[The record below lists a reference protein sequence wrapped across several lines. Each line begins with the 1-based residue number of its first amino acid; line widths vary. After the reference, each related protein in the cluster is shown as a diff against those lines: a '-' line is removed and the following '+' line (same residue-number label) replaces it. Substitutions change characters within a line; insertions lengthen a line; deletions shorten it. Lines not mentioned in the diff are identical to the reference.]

1 MQAGEKNRGKMLPSA
16 NYIEIINE
24 NIERGRI
31 RFALFDFDG
40 TISLIRE
47 GWQGVM
53 IPMMVDVL
61 AELGT
66 GETREELYE
75 IVREFVTRLT
85 GKQTIYQMIEL
96 AEQVK
101 KRGGTPKDPLE
112 YKWDY
117 LRLLWARIEDRVKG
131 LKEGRLTPEEMSVP
145 GSLEMVAALK
155 ERGVT
160 LYLASG
166 TDRPYVLDE
175 AACLGL
181 DRYFGEN
188 IYGALDDYKSFSKA
202 MLIQRIIEEHGLHG
216 SEFVAFGDGFVEIEN
231 AKEVGGIAV
240 GVASNEAAREGIDEW
255 KRNRLI
261 EAGADII
268 IPDFRE
274 WRRLIAYLW
283 AEDEPCRTPN
293 STEAG

>member
-1 MQAGEKNRGKMLPSA
+1 MDLTDHPRGLMLPGA
-16 NYIEIINE
+16 NCIEILSE
-24 NIERGRI
+24 RLERGRI

-47 GWQGVM
+47 GWQNVM

-66 GETREELYE
+66 GEGPEELHA

-85 GKQTIYQMIEL
+85 GKQTIYQTMEL
-96 AEQVK
+96 AEQVRQ
-101 KRGGTPKDPLE
+101 RGGTPKEPVE

-117 LRLLWARIEDRVKG
+117 LNLLWERIADRVAG
-131 LKEGRLTPEEMSVP
+131 LKAGRFTPEEMAVP
-145 GSLEMVAALK
+145 GSLEFVAALK

-166 TDRPYVLDE
+166 TDRPYVIDE
-175 AACLGL
+175 SASLGL
-181 DRYFGEN
+181 GQYFGDN
-188 IYGALDDYKSFSKA
+188 IYGALDDYKKISKA
-202 MLIQRIIEEHGLHG
+202 IIIQRIIEEHSLHG
-216 SEFVAFGDGFVEIEN
+216 SELVAFGDGYVEIEN
-231 AKEVGGIAV
+231 VKEVGGIAV
-240 GVASNEAAREGIDEW
+240 GVATEEAKREGIDEW

-261 EAGADII
+261 DAGADII

-274 WRRLIAYLW
+274 GRRLISYLW
-283 AEDEPCRTPN
+283 SEE
-293 STEAG
+293 